1 MIIKTAPPF
10 PLQCEKSERF
20 LSCKFKKIH
29 QEDRKKIES
38 FSSRFLPS
46 VIAIFLQVFAVN
58 YYLSLGVPKE
68 KLIMGIPEY
77 GRCYTLD
84 NINENG
90 LLSPASKPGPAG
102 PYIRIP
108 GTLGFNEVTP
118 LFSIVLSSLK
128 SFLPQPDLGR

>member
-1 MIIKTAPPF
+1 MKNRSDFYRANLRKYI
-10 PLQCEKSERF
+10 
-20 LSCKFKKIH
+20 KKI
-29 QEDRKKIES
+29 EKKLES

-118 LFSIVLSSLK
+118 LSIVLSSLK
-128 SFLPQPDLGR
+128 SFPPQPDLGR